1 MSRRRRRQQRQ
12 AIINFVIVALL
23 VGAVGYML
31 YRLQPVPYDEDSL
44 CLVSDELPPH
54 TAIIIDKTDEYTEV
68 ESDLI
73 ARTIRRAR
81 DQLDV
86 GERITLFELDQNGRF
101 DPRGELTMCN
111 PGRGDQVNPLF
122 NNPRMMEEAYAEKFA
137 GPMDEV
143 LADLVEPKEAPS
155 SPILEAVARLA
166 QTENFSE
173 RVPRRRLII
182 VSDMLQNSDIFTI
195 YGGGGSLPED
205 IPSARDTADAIDSRY
220 GGALS
225 RVQIEVRLIQRD
237 RYVDMQRGALKEYW
251 DEVFSDLGV
260 DVTWRDL

>member
-12 AIINFVIVALL
+12 AVINFVIVAIL

-31 YRLQPVPYDEDSL
+31 YRLQPVPYDEDTL
-44 CLVSDELPPH
+44 CLVSDQLPAH
-54 TAIIIDKTDEYTEV
+54 TAIIIDKTDAYTEI
-68 ESDLI
+68 EAGLI
-73 ARTIRRAR
+73 ERVIRRSR

-86 GERITLFELDQNGRF
+86 GERITLFELDQAGRF
-101 DPRGELTMCN
+101 DPRGELTLCN

-143 LADLVEPKEAPS
+143 LADLVVPKEAPS

-173 RVPRRRLII
+173 RAPQRRLVL

-195 YGGGGSLPED
+195 YGAGGSLPEN
-205 IPSARDTADAIDSRY
+205 IPSASATAAAIENRY
-220 GGALS
+220 GSALS
-225 RVQIEVRLIQRD
+225 GVEIEVRLIQRD
-237 RYVDMQRGALKEYW
+237 RYVDMQRGALKAYW
-251 DEVFSDLGV
+251 DDVFSDLGV
-260 DVTWRDL
+260 DISWRDL